1 MVYCC
6 IERELCF
13 PNPCQHNGTCF
24 ITEDNTY
31 VCNCD
36 GTGYSGEKCDVL
48 LINTPDISAL
58 IINSPKNFSLF
69 SRPDRNFV
77 LELVPDDRSN
87 LKVKPSSLI
96 FSEMITEHNISVIAT
111 EPGVYKLQY
120 KVKDDSLNYQPIP
133 PATILVSDNDTDF
146 SSCEERNVTCGLM
159 QPGCCRANEVQLD
172 LKFQCPPSDSELFL
186 KSTCGWVDKK
196 SPVPLHSAGVIFSS
210 INGFELP
217 VAVGGAQF
225 LPDTTHID
233 LQSLTAFEF
242 RHGCVR
248 CTKYPNC
255 EIERLSV
262 ESVQESLRYDSLAFT
277 YLHQSAQ
284 LVPSWLT
291 LRVLPSDRDRD
302 HRSYF
307 VYLVYSANLNRVQEC
322 NEPNALTDGLYSIL
336 VYYGTL
342 EVTLD
347 EEIRQHKSS
356 RSAVCIATNL
366 CEGSN
371 SPLYISISD
380 EAQTAINSF
389 EFMHDLKSKGWSV
402 TINNVIMSDTN
413 VIPIFEE
420 LTRISYWNGREH
432 FSSNL
437 QNLNMITEVKFTKS
451 FFKDT
456 GIEASWNFSGNVYL
470 FHKEFNEVCTLISNI
485 VTYLLFSHYIY
496 IYIYIY
502 IYH

>member
-1 MVYCC
+1 MCSYNV
-6 IERELCF
+6 ITEKELCF
-13 PNPCQHNGTCF
+13 PNPCEHNGTCSI

-31 VCNCD
+31 KCNCD
-36 GTGYSGEKCDVL
+36 GTGYSGEICNVL
-48 LINTPDISAL
+48 LISTPNISTL
-58 IINSPKNFSLF
+58 VVNSPKKFSLF

-77 LELVPDDRSN
+77 LELVSNDKNN
-87 LKVKPSSLI
+87 LKVTPSSLM
-96 FSEMITEHNISVIAT
+96 FSEMITEHNISVIAIK
-111 EPGVYKLQY
+111 PGIYKLEY
-120 KVKDDSLNYQPIP
+120 KVKDNSLKYQPIP
-133 PATILVSDNDTDF
+133 PAIILVSDDNTDL

-159 QPGCCRANEVQLD
+159 QSGCCQANEVQLD
-172 LKFQCPPSDSELFL
+172 LKFQCRPSDSELFL
-186 KSTCGWVDKK
+186 KSTCGWVKK
-196 SPVPLHSAGVIFSS
+196 SPVALHSAGVIFSS

-217 VAVGGAQF
+217 IAMAGARF
-225 LPDTTHID
+225 LPRTTHID
-233 LQSLTAFEF
+233 LQGLTIFEF

-255 EIERLSV
+255 QIERLSV

-322 NEPNALTDGLYSIL
+322 NELNALTDGLYSIL

-347 EEIRQHKSS
+347 KETRQHKSNQ
-356 RSAVCIATNL
+356 SAVCISTNL
-366 CEGSN
+366 CEGSS

-380 EAQTAINSF
+380 EAQTALNSF

-413 VIPIFEE
+413 VIPISEE
-420 LTRISYWNGREH
+420 LSKITYWNGQEH

-437 QNLNMITEVKFTKS
+437 QNLNMITEIKFTKS
-451 FFKDT
+451 FFYNT
-456 GIEASWNFSGNVYL
+456 GIEASWNFSGNVHL
-470 FHKEFNEVCTLISNI
+470 FHKEFNEVCKFISNT
-485 VTYLLFSHYIY
+485 VT
-496 IYIYIY
+496 
-502 IYH
+502 